1 MRILALEPIHP
12 DAEQVLAA
20 AGEVVFATS
29 LEAGYIQ
36 EAVVGADALIVR
48 AMAQVTRPILEA
60 GRNLRCVARCGV
72 GTDNID
78 VAAATERGLPVIYAP
93 GSNADAVAEH
103 TMLLMLAVLR
113 RLVRFDHEV
122 KAGNWMYR
130 REAGLTQDLK
140 DKTLGIVGLGA
151 IGRRVA
157 ELGQAFGM
165 QVSYWSRQQRDAR
178 FQYRELRDLA
188 READVLSLHVELNPE
203 THGLVDRAMLES
215 MKPTSILINTARGEV
230 LDEQTLGEVLKAGK
244 LAGAG
249 LDVIDTASPLAA
261 NPLWQLDSLIVTPH
275 VAALTEAAFRE
286 LCLVPAQQVARILR
300 GDKPD
305 PKCVK
310 NPGVLKGIGDGV
322 RG

>member
-12 DAEQVLAA
+12 DAHQVLATM
-20 AGEVVFATS
+20 GELVYATS
-29 LEAGYIQ
+29 LEPAAVRA
-36 EAVVGADALIVR
+36 AVVGADALITR
-48 AMAQVTRPILEA
+48 AMGQVPRAVLEA
-60 GRNLRCVARCGV
+60 GQSLRCVARCGI

-78 VAAATERGLPVIYAP
+78 VIAATERRLPVIYAP

-130 REAGLTQDLK
+130 RDAGLTTDLK
-140 DKTLGIVGLGA
+140 GKTLGIVGLGA

-165 QVSYWSRQQRDAR
+165 QVTYWSRNRRDER
-178 FQYRELRDLA
+178 FSYRELRDLV
-188 READVLSLHVELNPE
+188 READILSLHVELTPE
-203 THGLVDRAMLES
+203 TRGLIDRDALES
-215 MKPTSILINTARGEV
+215 MKPTAILINTARGEV
-230 LDEQTLGEVLKAGK
+230 LDEQALYEALKSGN

-249 LDVIDTASPLAA
+249 LDVIDTASPLVA
-261 NPLWQLDSLIVTPH
+261 NPLWQFDNLVVTPH

-286 LCLVPAQQVARILR
+286 LCLVPAQQVARLLR
-300 GDKPD
+300 GEALDA
-305 PKCVK
+305 KCVK
-310 NPGVLKGIGDGV
+310 NPEVLEGY
-322 RG
+322 